1 MKILEQLNPNNTI
14 SFSRPLAHALGLN
27 EAVVYSALI
36 SKQAYYA
43 QRGMLDSEGYFFS
56 TVADLQESTTL
67 SKRRQCAA
75 IKALVAA
82 GLIECKKR
90 GMPARRYFRVCDQT
104 EPLLKLLEKGKTAME
119 ELNPIS
125 QKPRESEPTPSDEN
139 APACR
144 DENALSCQNENA
156 PTCRTENAPQEVTKR
171 ADKWEQNETYTIN
184 PKRNKSKVI
193 NPNQSI
199 HGDGIDTM
207 DNSAKRSEYLEII
220 HENIGYESLR
230 EKEKVDELV
239 EIMLDVICSRK
250 SAIRVNG
257 EDLPKEAVK
266 SRFLRID
273 DSHIGYVLDSLR
285 KNTSAV
291 RNIRA
296 YLITALYNAPAT
308 IDSYYIA
315 LVNHD
320 LNEMNE
326 TQWENIFQKGSSQK
340 RSTVL

>member
-43 QRGMLDSEGYFFS
+43 QRGMLDGEGYFFS

-75 IKALVAA
+75 IKALVNA

-90 GMPARRYFRVCDQT
+90 GMPARRYFRVIDQT
-104 EPLLKLLEKGKTAME
+104 EPLEKLLEQGETAME

-125 QKPRESEPTPSDEN
+125 QKQSET

-144 DENALSCQNENA
+144 DENA
-156 PTCRTENAPQEVTKR
+156 PTCQDENVPLEATKR

-184 PKRNKSKVI
+184 PKINKSKVI

-199 HGDGIDTM
+199 GGDEIDTM
-207 DNSAKRSEYLEII
+207 DNSAQRSEYLEVI

-257 EDLPKEAVK
+257 EDLPQETVK

-273 DSHIGYVLDSLR
+273 DSHISYVLDSLR
-285 KNTSAV
+285 KNSSAV

-308 IDSYYIA
+308 IDSYYAA